1 MSGTCEEPI
10 KKVGETITTTAKT
23 VQSTVE
29 TVSLPKINI
38 ELIGLFPVWA
48 GWLIVVVF
56 GLLLILFIIGFVFN
70 NSFVISYWSKFI
82 WGSLI
87 ILLIALSSINGV
99 FNSLVA
105 DNTKNIC
112 NSAKD
117 PTISTMTII
126 LALITI
132 LMGYIINFDFGQNLD
147 VQTYIL
153 IMLHVNLLCSILVL
167 SYVVL
172 FKLAATTK

>member
-10 KKVGETITTTAKT
+10 KKVGETVTTTAQT

-48 GWLIVVVF
+48 GGLIIGVF
-56 GLLLILFIIGFVFN
+56 GLLLILFIIGYLFKN
-70 NSFVISYWSKFI
+70 TIITSYWSKFI

-105 DNTKNIC
+105 DKTKNIC

-117 PTISTMTII
+117 PTILTMSVI
-126 LALITI
+126 LGLITL
-132 LMGYIINFDFGQNLD
+132 LMGYIINFEFGQNID

-153 IMLHVNLLCSILVL
+153 IMLHVNLFSSLLVL
-167 SYVVL
+167 SYIIL